1 MKDQAA
7 AESGMAA
14 IAAGRGLTG
23 VEDTY
28 RGTAITVAD
37 GLAWAVLE
45 DLLIATTD
53 RPSLEAALD
62 AEADARPSLAD
73 DAGYAAAMRRLPAD
87 HLASAYVNLA
97 GAAAAGGRGDA
108 GRRLLDRERR
118 PARRA

>member
-1 MKDQAA
+1 MV
-7 AESGMAA
+7 A

-23 VEDTY
+23 VQDTY

-45 DLLIATTD
+45 DLVIATTD

-73 DAGYAAAMRRLPAD
+73 DAGYAAAMRRP
-87 HLASAYVNLA
+87 
-97 GAAAAGGRGDA
+97 A
-108 GRRLLDRERR
+108 GRPPGLRVPESRR
-118 PARRA
+118 CGRARRMPKRRSAATRP